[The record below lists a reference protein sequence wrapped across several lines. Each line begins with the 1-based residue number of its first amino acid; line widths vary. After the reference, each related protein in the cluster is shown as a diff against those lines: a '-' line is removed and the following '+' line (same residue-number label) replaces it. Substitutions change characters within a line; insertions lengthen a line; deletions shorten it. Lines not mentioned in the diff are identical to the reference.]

1 MFSRS
6 ILAGIALAMAAT
18 DVMGFAPTA
27 TLSPSLARSGRAASL
42 PAVVGRKSL
51 VGPLPESPA
60 ESSRFLSEGVACC
73 CLSILSTH
81 LLCRV
86 CCCQSVYT
94 RAHADTVGVAVA
106 SHWPRA
112 VSTCIL
118 IPDSKFYA
126 RSSSVLE
133 TPSG

>member
-60 ESSRFLSEGVACC
+60 ESSRLLSEGVACC
-73 CLSILSTH
+73 CLSILT
-81 LLCRV
+81 RV
-86 CCCQSVYT
+86 CCCPSVYT
-94 RAHADTVGVAVA
+94 LAHADTVGVAVA

-118 IPDSKFYA
+118 IPDSEFHA

>member
-73 CLSILSTH
+73 CLSILSTPSLSICLYPGPCGH
-81 LLCRV
+81 GG
-86 CCCQSVYT
+86 CCSCLTLAAGREYLHS
-94 RAHADTVGVAVA
+94 HPGV
-106 SHWPRA
+106 
-112 VSTCIL
+112 
-118 IPDSKFYA
+118 
-126 RSSSVLE
+126 
-133 TPSG
+133 